1 MAKQVLSNEFVSD
14 SDSEET
20 SYNEFRVPH
29 FEVPKD
35 YKKLKHL
42 KNVPLFSNNNN
53 NNSTDKDHELWLFKV
68 PKDLDISKIK
78 SLPLDKE
85 SQFQVDGRNFK
96 IELDDLETRNNSNM
110 AILSTDKDDI
120 LKILNKK
127 HQIVN
132 FNKIF
137 TINYT
142 TNIPNIQYDK
152 IKVPRQNVP
161 RIEGLKVRHF
171 ATGYYEEEEEE
182 KQQNEPKEKTQ
193 QKKRKHDN
201 DDDDDAVEDIELKD
215 EKKKSKKNKKDKK
228 DKKDKKKKKEKKH

>member
-42 KNVPLFSNNNN
+42 KNVPLL

-68 PKDLDISKIK
+68 PKNLEISKMK
-78 SLPLDKE
+78 SLPLDGN
-85 SQFQVDGRNFK
+85 SQFQIDERVFK
-96 IELDDLETRNNSNM
+96 IELNDLETQNSSNM
-110 AILSTDKDDI
+110 TILSADKNDKNNDI

-127 HQIVN
+127 NKILN
-132 FNKIF
+132 FDKIF

-142 TNIPNIQYDK
+142 KNIPDIQYDK
-152 IKVPRQNVP
+152 IKVPRKNVP
-161 RIEGLKVRHF
+161 KIEGLKVRHF
-171 ATGYYEEEEEE
+171 ATGYEEEEEE
-182 KQQNEPKEKTQ
+182 KVTNQKKETQ
-193 QKKRKHDN
+193 QKKRKHD
-201 DDDDDAVEDIELKD
+201 DIDNVELKD
-215 EKKKSKKNKKDKK
+215 DKKKSKKDKK